1 MNKIGCNL
9 DAFEILACTW
19 MVLVLVVIALVV
31 AVSVMVTLS
40 LVLRYQWLAGLVN
53 ELDLGAII
61 LFPIPDVVFFILSLM

>member
-1 MNKIGCNL
+1 MI
-9 DAFEILACTW
+9 
-19 MVLVLVVIALVV
+19 LVLVMVIALVV

-61 LFPIPDVVFFILSLM
+61 LFPIPVLFILCLM

>member
-1 MNKIGCNL
+1 MI
-9 DAFEILACTW
+9 
-19 MVLVLVVIALVV
+19 LVLMVIALVV

-61 LFPIPDVVFFILSLM
+61 LFPIPAAAVFFVLSLM